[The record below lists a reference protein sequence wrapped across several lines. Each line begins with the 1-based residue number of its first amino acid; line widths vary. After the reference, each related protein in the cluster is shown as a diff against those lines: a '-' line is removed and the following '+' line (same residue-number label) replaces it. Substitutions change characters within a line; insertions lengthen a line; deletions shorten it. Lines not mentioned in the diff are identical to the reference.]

1 MKRIF
6 LYAAISL
13 LPAIAYAQYTT
24 GNKPQGAG
32 DRIESTSFN
41 DHKRGASRTLQY
53 RPDGEDFVSVNGK
66 NRYTRAL
73 YGSHTAFRLETSDRP
88 VFAVYEKRNSK
99 NISFRLLLSDGS
111 SVALDSTAWCESRYT
126 PGRRSYRLTHPAWG
140 ENAELQI
147 SALALPDED
156 AAIWKITPIN
166 MPQGA
171 TLRSLL
177 SEIRL
182 DKLSRNGDM
191 GADPPGC
198 FDAPEHPEQLQTMD
212 IALDTD
218 PQNIYILVRDYSL
231 VIPSFEEGVA
241 LYDKSERARAEL
253 ASRIRITTPDPFFNT
268 LGGAL
273 AVAADGIWDGEVWL
287 HGAIGWRMPLSG
299 WRAAYTGDAL
309 GWHDR
314 AMP

>member
-1 MKRIF
+1 
-6 LYAAISL
+6 
-13 LPAIAYAQYTT
+13 
-24 GNKPQGAG
+24 
-32 DRIESTSFN
+32 
-41 DHKRGASRTLQY
+41 
-53 RPDGEDFVSVNGK
+53 
-66 NRYTRAL
+66 
-73 YGSHTAFRLETSDRP
+73 
-88 VFAVYEKRNSK
+88 
-99 NISFRLLLSDGS
+99 
-111 SVALDSTAWCESRYT
+111 
-126 PGRRSYRLTHPAWG
+126 
-140 ENAELQI
+140 
-147 SALALPDED
+147 
-156 AAIWKITPIN
+156 

-268 LGGAL
+268 LG
-273 AVAADGIWDGEVWL
+273 V
-287 HGAIGWRMPLSG
+287 PL
-299 WRAAYTGDAL
+299 
-309 GWHDR
+309 
-314 AMP
+314 P

>member
-1 MKRIF
+1 
-6 LYAAISL
+6 
-13 LPAIAYAQYTT
+13 
-24 GNKPQGAG
+24 
-32 DRIESTSFN
+32 
-41 DHKRGASRTLQY
+41 
-53 RPDGEDFVSVNGK
+53 
-66 NRYTRAL
+66 
-73 YGSHTAFRLETSDRP
+73 
-88 VFAVYEKRNSK
+88 
-99 NISFRLLLSDGS
+99 
-111 SVALDSTAWCESRYT
+111 
-126 PGRRSYRLTHPAWG
+126 
-140 ENAELQI
+140 
-147 SALALPDED
+147 
-156 AAIWKITPIN
+156 
-166 MPQGA
+166 
-171 TLRSLL
+171 
-177 SEIRL
+177 
-182 DKLSRNGDM
+182 M

-299 WRAAYTGDAL
+299 WRAAYTGDAFGVARSCPYAFRCL
-309 GWHDR
+309 CCQSGD
-314 AMP
+314 